1 MIIFIAALVVSIQ
14 SSSSIFDL
22 GSFALSI
29 ACQMFVPLMAICYI
43 PWFTKNGISP
53 KIIGEADDVGLFELV
68 TTTGIAFTIV
78 PEVAKNR
85 ICQNK
90 DVIVLGELEELQT
103 SVWGIVKNNYRGPG
117 YQLLKQQQK

>member
-1 MIIFIAALVVSIQ
+1 MYLADIPFLNYTRE
-14 SSSSIFDL
+14 
-22 GSFALSI
+22 SFLKYEI
-29 ACQMFVPLMAICYI
+29 ELF
-43 PWFTKNGISP
+43 FTKNGISP